1 MTTAKQH
8 SHFINACLK
17 FGDNLPSKNFLTT
30 ATLNA
35 KILIYKTGVVK
46 FQMLTHLPFPGQ
58 ENISCTT
65 NLYSTLSWQRSLLYR
80 TSSLVCSGNQ
90 WGGIYVIGTSV
101 MKELIPRVISHISKV
116 VSAQVFSCF
125 FFYSLFNV
133 DLQ

>member
-17 FGDNLPSKNFLTT
+17 FGENLLSKNFLTT

-35 KILIYKTGVVK
+35 KILIHKTGVVK

-80 TSSLVCSGNQ
+80 NQFIGLQWKSMGWYLYDRDLRHERVNPSCHFPYIKSSTCAG
-90 WGGIYVIGTSV
+90 
-101 MKELIPRVISHISKV
+101 
-116 VSAQVFSCF
+116 VFGF